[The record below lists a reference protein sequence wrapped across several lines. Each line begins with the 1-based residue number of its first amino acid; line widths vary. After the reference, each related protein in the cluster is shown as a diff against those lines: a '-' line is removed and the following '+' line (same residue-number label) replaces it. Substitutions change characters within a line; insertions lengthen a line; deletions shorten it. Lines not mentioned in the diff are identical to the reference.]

1 MVKSKLVR
9 AGIVGCGG
17 MARYH
22 LSEMLKQS
30 DTTQI
35 TAICEPSAANYE
47 AAVALFKS
55 HGLKPPPNEPDLDK
69 LLASG
74 RVDAVFIITPH
85 AYHHDQTKKALEA
98 GVDVLLEKP
107 MVMTGDEARS
117 LIEVRD
123 RTKRLL
129 IVGFQGSLSPQVRAA
144 SKLLRSG
151 ELGPILNISAVVWQN
166 WNSQTVGTWRQEPAL
181 AGGGFFFDTG
191 AHMLNTVADLAG
203 EDFAEVAAW
212 LDNRGRDVDILG
224 SVMARLK
231 SGALVTMNACGDT
244 IPSCSSDIR
253 VFTPKAIIRIGMWGE
268 FLEMQRAGAKRL
280 RKVTVA
286 DSFGVWGQ
294 FLAVRDGRMEN
305 PSPPEVGLRMARLWD
320 AIQASSKKKGAPV
333 KLS

>member
-1 MVKSKLVR
+1 MAESRRVR

-22 LSEMLKQS
+22 LREMFRQS

-35 TAICEPSAANYE
+35 TAICEPSAANYD
-47 AAVALFKS
+47 AAVALFRE
-55 HGLKPPPNEPDLDK
+55 HGLKPPPNEPDLDR
-69 LLASG
+69 LLNKNSL
-74 RVDAVFIITPH
+74 DAVFIITPH
-85 AYHHDQTKKALEA
+85 AYHHDQTKKSLEA

-107 MVMTGDEARS
+107 MVMNANEARS

-123 RTKRLL
+123 RTRKLL
-129 IVGFQGSLSPQVRAA
+129 VVGFQGSLSPQVRAA
-144 SKLLRSG
+144 STMLRSG
-151 ELGPILNISAVVWQN
+151 ELGSILNISAIVWQN
-166 WNSQTVGTWRQEPAL
+166 WNSLTVGTWRQKPAL

-203 EDFAEVAAW
+203 EDFVEVAAW
-212 LDNRGRDVDILG
+212 LDNRGREVDILG

-268 FLEMQRAGAKRL
+268 FLEMQRYGTKRL
-280 RKVTVA
+280 RKVKVA

-294 FLAVRDGRMEN
+294 FLAVRDGRMPN

-320 AIQASSKKKGAPV
+320 AIQASAKKKGAPV
-333 KLS
+333 KVS